1 MDEAKEKQDIR
12 ILVVDDVEVNLII
25 LEEIIK
31 NMGYQAMTAQS
42 VKEAVELMQDTGNLP
57 QIILSDISMP
67 DIDGFAFCTM
77 LKKNPYTRNI
87 PLIFIS
93 AMDQAADKSQGLE
106 MGAVDYISK
115 PFDRAEV
122 ELRINT
128 HLKVYM
134 LQKELEENNRSLT
147 LLINGHMEKMYTE
160 QKNIMIALAR
170 LVEFKESQESNEELN
185 NAHYYNIPYNSRMLA
200 QGMQFY
206 PKFEEQIDDQFIDTV
221 ESSSALHDIGKIM
234 IPDYILLKKGALTAQ
249 EWDIMCTHTSLGAK
263 ALSDIYKNVEKND
276 FIDMAIDIAHYHHE
290 NWDGSGY
297 PCGLKGGEIPLAAR
311 IVKVVDVYDA
321 LLNQRAYKDRIPK
334 EEALEWMADGAGK
347 YFDPDIIQVFLK
359 IHRNFIYDA
368 DAVKKYHL

>member
-1 MDEAKEKQDIR
+1 MDETREKQDIR

-67 DIDGFAFCTM
+67 DIDGFTFCTM

-134 LQKELEENNRSLT
+134 LQKELEENNRRLT

-160 QKNIMIALAR
+160 QKNIMLALAR
-170 LVEFKESQESNEELN
+170 LVEFKESQESNNELN

-200 QGMQFY
+200 QGMQFS

-234 IPDYILLKKGALTAQ
+234 IPDYILLKKGGLTAQ

-297 PCGLKGGEIPLAAR
+297 PCGLKGKEIPLAAR

-321 LLNQRAYKDRIPK
+321 MLNQRAYKDRIPK
-334 EEALEWMADGAGK
+334 EETLEWMADGAGK

>member
-1 MDEAKEKQDIR
+1 MNETREKQDIR

-67 DIDGFAFCTM
+67 DIDGFTFCTM

-134 LQKELEENNRSLT
+134 LQKELEENNRRLT

-160 QKNIMIALAR
+160 QKNIMLALAR
-170 LVEFKESQESNEELN
+170 LVEFKESQESNNELN

-200 QGMQFY
+200 QGMQFS

-234 IPDYILLKKGALTAQ
+234 IPDYILLKKGVLTAQ

-297 PCGLKGGEIPLAAR
+297 PCGLKGKEIPLAAR

-321 LLNQRAYKDRIPK
+321 MLNQRAYKDRIPK
-334 EEALEWMADGAGK
+334 EETLEWMADGAGK

>member
-1 MDEAKEKQDIR
+1 
-12 ILVVDDVEVNLII
+12 
-25 LEEIIK
+25 
-31 NMGYQAMTAQS
+31 MTAQS

-67 DIDGFAFCTM
+67 DIDGFTFCTM

-134 LQKELEENNRSLT
+134 LQKELEENNRRLT

-160 QKNIMIALAR
+160 QKNIMLALAR
-170 LVEFKESQESNEELN
+170 LVEFKESQESNNELN

-200 QGMQFY
+200 QGMQFS

-234 IPDYILLKKGALTAQ
+234 IPDYILLKKGVLTAQ

-297 PCGLKGGEIPLAAR
+297 PCGLKGKEIPLAAR

-321 LLNQRAYKDRIPK
+321 MLNQRAYKDRIPK
-334 EEALEWMADGAGK
+334 EETLEWMADGAGK

>member
-1 MDEAKEKQDIR
+1 MDETKEKQDIR

-42 VKEAVELMQDTGNLP
+42 VKEAVELMQDTGNLQ

-67 DIDGFAFCTM
+67 DIDGFTFCTM

-93 AMDQAADKSQGLE
+93 AMDQAADNSQGLE

-128 HLKVYM
+128 HVKVYM
-134 LQKELEENNRSLT
+134 LQKELEENNRRLT

-160 QKNIMIALAR
+160 QKNIMLALAR
-170 LVEFKESQESNEELN
+170 LVEFKESQESNNELN

-200 QGMQFY
+200 QGMQFS

-234 IPDYILLKKGALTAQ
+234 IPDYILLKKGVLTAQ

-297 PCGLKGGEIPLAAR
+297 PCGLKGKEIPLAAR

-321 LLNQRAYKDRIPK
+321 MLNQRAYKDRIPM
-334 EEALEWMADGAGK
+334 EETLEWMADGAGK

>member
-1 MDEAKEKQDIR
+1 MDVTREKQDIR
-12 ILVVDDVEVNLII
+12 ILVVDDVDVNLII

-42 VKEAVELMQDTGNLP
+42 VKGAIKLMQDTPNLP

-67 DIDGFAFCTM
+67 DIDGFTFCTM

-115 PFDRAEV
+115 PFDRTEV

-134 LQKELEENNRSLT
+134 LQKELEENNRRLT
-147 LLINGHMEKMYTE
+147 LLVNGHMEKMYTE

-170 LVEFKESQESNEELN
+170 LVEFKESQESGEELN
-185 NAHYYNIPYNSRMLA
+185 NAHYSNIPYNSRMLA
-200 QGMQFY
+200 QGMQFS
-206 PKFEEQIDDQFIDTV
+206 PRFEEQIDDQFIDTV

-234 IPDYILLKKGALTAQ
+234 IPDYILLKKGALTEQ
-249 EWDIMCTHTSLGAK
+249 EWEIMCTHTSLGAK

-276 FIDMAIDIAHYHHE
+276 FIDMAVDIAHYHHE

-297 PCGLKGGEIPLAAR
+297 PCGLKGKEIPLAAR

-321 LLNQRAYKDRIPK
+321 MLNQRAYKDRIPK
-334 EEALEWMADGAGK
+334 EETLEWMADGAGK

-368 DAVKKYHL
+368 DTVKKYHL